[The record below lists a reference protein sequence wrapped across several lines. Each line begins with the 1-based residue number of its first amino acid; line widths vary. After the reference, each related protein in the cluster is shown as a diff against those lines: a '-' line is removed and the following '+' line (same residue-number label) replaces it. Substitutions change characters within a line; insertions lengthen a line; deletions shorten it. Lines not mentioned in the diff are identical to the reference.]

1 MLPAQSARKS
11 PAEAD
16 LDGTK
21 AWWIS
26 SDNPKRQAKR
36 IAIIFIFVRGQ
47 NGFSAIRS
55 LAVRNAKR
63 AQAPKC
69 SILSS

>member
-26 SDNPKRQAKR
+26 SDNPKRQAKT
-36 IAIIFIFVRGQ
+36 IVIIFIFVRDQ

-55 LAVRNAKR
+55 LAARNARR
-63 AQAPKC
+63 AQTLK
-69 SILSS
+69 